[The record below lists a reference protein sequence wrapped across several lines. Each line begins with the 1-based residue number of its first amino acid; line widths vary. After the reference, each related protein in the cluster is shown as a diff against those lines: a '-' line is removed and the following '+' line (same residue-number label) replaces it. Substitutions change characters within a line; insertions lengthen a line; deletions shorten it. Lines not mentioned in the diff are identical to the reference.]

1 VSEEDDRRPANYALA
16 ALFVVYI
23 FNFVDRQILATL
35 LQPIKEELGAS
46 DTQMGLLAGLAFALF
61 YTFLG
66 IPIARFADRGSR
78 VLLISLGLV
87 VWSAM
92 TATSSYART
101 FVQLALA
108 RIGVGVGEASFT
120 PSAHSLITDYFPPA
134 RRATAMA
141 IFTIGANVGTFL
153 AQAGGGWVAH
163 NVGWRPAFLMVGL
176 PGLLIALVFYR
187 TVREPLR
194 GRWDP
199 PGSTAPIALREAFA
213 ALASRRSFVFIAL
226 SAALH
231 GFSSYGSGTWTNV
244 FLMRVHGLNVAQA
257 GLVLGTLTAVVAAS
271 GTYAVGRLTD
281 RLGMRDARW
290 YMWITAAASILALP
304 FVLLFLYLG
313 DPVHAV
319 VAYLPGQLLVS
330 SWVGPTYAMTQSV
343 APPSTRAL
351 AAAIVVFAINLVGMG
366 LGPVVVG
373 ALNDALAPR
382 FGLEA
387 VRYSL
392 MIAAIPHTLAAV
404 FNVLAA
410 RTLRED
416 LARAA
421 GPAAQAP

>member
-1 VSEEDDRRPANYALA
+1 
-16 ALFVVYI
+16 VVYI

-35 LQPIKEELGAS
+35 LQPIKEDVGAT

-66 IPIARFADRGSR
+66 IPLARWADRGSR
-78 VLLISLGLV
+78 VALISLGLV

-92 TATSSYART
+92 TAASAYARS
-101 FVQLALA
+101 FAQLALA

-120 PSAHSLITDYFPPA
+120 PSAHSLISDHFPRE
-134 RRATAMA
+134 RRATALA

-163 NVGWRPAFLMVGL
+163 NIGWRPAFLMVGL
-176 PGLLIALVFYR
+176 PGLLVALAFYT

-199 PGSTAPIALREAFA
+199 PGSMRPSTLREAFA
-213 ALASRRSFVFIAL
+213 YLGSRRAFVFIAL

-257 GLVLGTLTAVVAAS
+257 GMIIGTLTVLVGATGAYLA
-271 GTYAVGRLTD
+271 GRLTD
-281 RLGMRDARW
+281 RLGRSDARW
-290 YMWITAAASILALP
+290 YMWIPALASVAALP
-304 FVLLFLYLG
+304 FVLLFLSLG
-313 DPVHAV
+313 DPVLAV
-319 VAYLPGQLLVS
+319 VAYLPGQLLVN
-330 SWVGPTYAMTQSV
+330 SWVGPTYAMTQGV
-343 APPSTRAL
+343 APPRMRAL

-373 ALNDALAPR
+373 ALNDFLAPTY
-382 FGLEA
+382 GLEA

-392 MIAAIPHTLAAV
+392 MVAAVPHTLAAI
-404 FNVLAA
+404 FNLLAA
-410 RTLRED
+410 RDLRED
-416 LARAA
+416 LALAA
-421 GPAAQAP
+421 APATHG

>member
-1 VSEEDDRRPANYALA
+1 VSEKDDRRSANYALA

-23 FNFVDRQILATL
+23 FNFLDRQILATL
-35 LQPIKEELGAS
+35 IQPIKQSIGAS
-46 DTQMGLLAGLAFALF
+46 DTQMGMLAGLMFALF

-66 IPIARFADRGSR
+66 LPIARQADRGSR

-87 VWSAM
+87 VWSVM
-92 TATSSYART
+92 TAASSYART
-101 FVQLALA
+101 FTQLALA
-108 RIGVGVGEASFT
+108 RMGVGVGEASFT
-120 PSAHSLITDYFPPA
+120 PSAHSLIADYFPPQ

-141 IFTIGANVGTFL
+141 IFTIGANLGTFI
-153 AQAGGGWVAH
+153 ASAGGGWVAQ
-163 NVGWRPAFLMVGL
+163 NIDWRPAFLMVGL
-176 PGLLIALVFYR
+176 PGLLVALVFYR
-187 TVREPLR
+187 TVREPPR

-199 PGSTAPIALREAFA
+199 PASRAPMALRQALE
-213 ALASRRSFVFIAL
+213 ALASRRAFVFITL

-231 GFSSYGSGTWTNV
+231 GFSSYGSGTWTTV

-257 GLVLGTLTAVVAAS
+257 GLVIGTLTAVVGAS
-271 GTYAVGRLTD
+271 GAYGAGRLTD
-281 RLGMRDARW
+281 RLGRGDARW
-290 YMWITAAASILALP
+290 YMWVPALASIIALP

-319 VAYLPGQLLVS
+319 IAYLPGQLLVN

-343 APPSTRAL
+343 APPPTRAL
-351 AAAIVVFAINLVGMG
+351 AAAIVVFAINLIGMG

-392 MIAAIPHTLAAV
+392 MVAAVPHTLAAL

-421 GPAAQAP
+421 